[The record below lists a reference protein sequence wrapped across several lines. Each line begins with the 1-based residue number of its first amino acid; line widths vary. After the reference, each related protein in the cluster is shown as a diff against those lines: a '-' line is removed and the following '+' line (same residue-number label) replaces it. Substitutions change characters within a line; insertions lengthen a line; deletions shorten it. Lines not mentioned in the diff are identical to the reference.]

1 MVGWHHR
8 LNGHE
13 FEQALG
19 DGKGQGSLACCS
31 PWGSQSQNTPESLN
45 NKKRNLTS
53 RVTMEMQIKTTVRHQ
68 LLAVRKTFITTTQD
82 NECWRSCRAEG
93 ILLFCWCKHR
103 SPQSLRNRV
112 EVSRKFL
119 KEQPQEQRESF
130 DVLRLRSGPAHPSLG
145 NLVIPGLSEVAV
157 FLPNLVQTPSHQ
169 MTGKSLRPKSYGL
182 EKNLHSNLFRRCS
195 LALPFAGNI

>member
-1 MVGWHHR
+1 
-8 LNGHE
+8 
-13 FEQALG
+13 
-19 DGKGQGSLACCS
+19 
-31 PWGSQSQNTPESLN
+31 
-45 NKKRNLTS
+45 
-53 RVTMEMQIKTTVRHQ
+53 MEMQIKTTVRHQ

-82 NECWRSCRAEG
+82 NECWRSRG
-93 ILLFCWCKHR
+93 NPSVLLMQTQVATVITENH
-103 SPQSLRNRV
+103 V

-130 DVLRLRSGPAHPSLG
+130 DLLRLRSGPAHPSLG